1 MDIRKVKKL
10 IELLDESGIA
20 EIEITEGE
28 ESVRISR
35 YAQGA
40 PAAVAPAPAPVTIA
54 APAPAP
60 APAAAPAADASAAA
74 APAPAEPDDE
84 GFLVTA
90 PMVGTYYAASS
101 PGAAPYVQ
109 VGDRVNEGDTLCI
122 IEAMKMM
129 NQIEADVSGVIKS
142 IRIQNGE
149 PVEYGQILFVIDQR
163 QPD

>member
-35 YAQGA
+35 YSQN
-40 PAAVAPAPAPVTIA
+40 
-54 APAPAP
+54 
-60 APAAAPAADASAAA
+60 APAAALPPMAMQMPVAA
-74 APAPAEPDDE
+74 APAPTAVAAPAVAPVAAAEPEDD
-84 GFLVTA
+84 GYNVTA
-90 PMVGTYYAASS
+90 PMVGTFYASS
-101 PGAAPYVQ
+101 APGAAAYVQ

-129 NQIEADVSGVIKS
+129 NQIEADVSGVIRS
-142 IRIQNGE
+142 IRLQDGE
-149 PVEYGQILFVIDQR
+149 PVEYGQALFVIDQR

>member
-35 YAQGA
+35 YSQNA
-40 PAAVAPAPAPVTIA
+40 PAMVAAPVPIA
-54 APAPAP
+54 APVAAAAAPVA
-60 APAAAPAADASAAA
+60 APAAAVAVA
-74 APAPAEPDDE
+74 AEPE
-84 GFLVTA
+84 ETGFQVEA
-90 PMVGTYYAASS
+90 PMVGTFYGSSS
-101 PGAAPYVQ
+101 PGSAPYVQ

-129 NQIEADVSGVIKS
+129 NQIEADVGGVIKS
-142 IRIQNGE
+142 IRLQNGE
-149 PVEYGQILFVIDQR
+149 PVEYGQTLFVIDQR
-163 QPD
+163 QKD